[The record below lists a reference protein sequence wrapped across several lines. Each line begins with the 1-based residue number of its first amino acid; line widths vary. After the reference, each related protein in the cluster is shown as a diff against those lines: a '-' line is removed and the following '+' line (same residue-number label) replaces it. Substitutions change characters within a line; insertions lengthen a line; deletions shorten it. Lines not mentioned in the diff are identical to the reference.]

1 MVTSV
6 VLITGESTGIG
17 RPVAVAFAKE
27 GAMLFATSDNASF
40 IAGQIINVIGGKTAS

>member
-17 RPVAVAFAKE
+17 RPVAFAKE
-27 GAMLFATSDNASF
+27 GAMLFATSDKASF